1 MHENISWNIISTL
14 VWEKKCV
21 NDHTGYQKLNFCNDL
36 LGLNEVSKFD
46 AHHMWS
52 N

>member
-1 MHENISWNIISTL
+1 MLERGVLEESDSEWSSPVVLLLKPDGT
-14 VWEKKCV
+14 
-21 NDHTGYQKLNFCNDL
+21 LNFCNDF

-46 AHHMWS
+46 AYPRGT